1 MTESCFMELLALL
14 TNMQLICLT
23 TQKLSATL
31 NAIVSFF
38 NFAVTVITKKAESDQ
53 RLVID

>member
-1 MTESCFMELLALL
+1 MTESCFMKLL
-14 TNMQLICLT
+14 NMQLTCLT
-23 TQKLSATL
+23 TQKQSASL